1 MVRTSNDCLF
11 CELHQFT
18 IINLVNRQSLLQ
30 CTLVRIVGCP
40 TLNALVCIVG
50 CPTPNALL
58 RIVLGGIR
66 VRIPQELDVVAFW
79 SWNLDVVAFCLL
91 KNCLRITMSCLICL
105 RFSMLWCF
113 STRIWC
119 RRFFVLE
126 SRWRGFLVLESRC
139 RGICA
144 SAVCFRFH

>member
-50 CPTPNALL
+50 CPTLNALL
-58 RIVLGGIR
+58 RIVLGSIR

-79 SWNLDVVAFCLL
+79 SWNLDVVVF
-91 KNCLRITMSCLICL
+91 
-105 RFSMLWCF
+105 
-113 STRIWC
+113 
-119 RRFFVLE
+119 
-126 SRWRGFLVLESRC
+126 
-139 RGICA
+139 
-144 SAVCFRFH
+144 